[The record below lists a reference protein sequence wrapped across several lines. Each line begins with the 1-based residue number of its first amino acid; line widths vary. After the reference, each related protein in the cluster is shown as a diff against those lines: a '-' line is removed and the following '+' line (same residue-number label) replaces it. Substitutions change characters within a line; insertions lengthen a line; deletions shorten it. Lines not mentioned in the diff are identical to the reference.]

1 MDSKVRELRMEL
13 NDEQN
18 QELQNKREASREAM
32 GEGDSLEDLGDISI
46 ANEVICIVAALAAQ
60 EIHGVVSTAG
70 NVLDAISTMMGRDSN
85 SKGVRLKFE
94 GHVVDISIYLNIE
107 FGFCIPEIAML
118 VQEKVKSAV
127 EDMTGYEVRF
137 VDVHI
142 EGVQYHKLSELEK
155 EAEKDEY
162 MRELVKQQAK
172 AADATTATSYEMQLK
187 SLEEDK

>member
-18 QELQNKREASREAM
+18 QELQNKRDASREAM
-32 GEGDSLEDLGDISI
+32 GEGDRLEDLGDISI

-60 EIHGVVSTAG
+60 EINGVVSMAG
-70 NVLDAISTMMGRDSN
+70 NVLDTISTMMGRDSN
-85 SKGVRLKFE
+85 SKGVRIKFD
-94 GHVVDISIYLNIE
+94 GNLVDIIIYLNIE
-107 FGFCIPEIAML
+107 FGFCIPEIAMV
-118 VQEKVKSAV
+118 VQEKVKTAV

-142 EGVQYHKLSELEK
+142 EGVTHRKLSELEK

-162 MRELVKQQAK
+162 MHELMKQQAK
-172 AADATTATSYEMQLK
+172 AAEATTATSYEMQLK
-187 SLEEDK
+187 SLEED